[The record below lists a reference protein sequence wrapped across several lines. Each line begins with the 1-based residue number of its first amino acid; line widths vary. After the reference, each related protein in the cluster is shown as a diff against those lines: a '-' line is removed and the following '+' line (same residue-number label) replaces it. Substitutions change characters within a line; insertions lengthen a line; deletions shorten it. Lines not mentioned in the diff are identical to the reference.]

1 MTDYDTYWT
10 ENRNKHINTSLNT
23 GEYLVLLTINTVQS
37 FIVGT
42 IYITIGKNLRV
53 ELFHNVFMF
62 WISCTDELVITDV

>member
-42 IYITIGKNLRV
+42 IYITIGKNLGV